1 MVTMTSEVDKTQTS
15 IVLAAKSAAE
25 SAASANNPI
34 RAEEMGQRQRIALE
48 GDNGEDAA
56 QTLTASNVTTDNC
69 NEVSAKT
76 AITTTTATNLKP
88 LELSSVTI
96 SIELASEDDS
106 STAATPATA
115 VEAAICTTI
124 TPATPV
130 TPTTPQGATPKT
142 VTTPVVAP
150 QPATPMNIA
159 NISATPITTVT
170 AVETPAPTTA
180 TTTTDK
186 TTAGAEAAAVTKCN
200 EKTTVTDTTS
210 VTMNEHV
217 VVKSENSRKNN
228 NTTASTTTTFTAASV
243 TRAATDAAKLTAIAT
258 VATGKT
264 IAASSTTTTTT
275 SSSISSSS
283 TPKVNFCVNSTNSNT
298 SNSTCTSSTNSTSSV
313 TSMSTPAA
321 VGGNTANGSGG
332 AGLGV
337 SNSHYHHQQ
346 QQQQS
351 AQHGKSS
358 ASNGS
363 GGGADGSHTALP
375 GAKPSLTTG
384 AILNHPQQR
393 RNEDAPNIMVYKKME
408 AIIEKM
414 QAESTGVAV
423 RTVKA
428 FMSKVPSV
436 FTGADLVAWILK
448 NLDVE
453 DVTEALHF
461 AHLLASHGYI
471 FPIDDHQL
479 TVKNDGTFYRFQT
492 PYFWPS
498 NCWEPENTDYAVYLC
513 KRTMQNKT
521 RLELADYEA
530 ENLAKLQKMF
540 SRKWEFIFMQAESQ
554 SKVAKKRDKLERK
567 VLDSQER
574 AFWDVH
580 RPMPGC
586 VNTTEI
592 DIKKAYRRGGHGCGT
607 SGGAVAKNPVEQVTR
622 VIGLRKQKLERRT
635 IKVSKAAEA
644 LVAYYEQYNEFDY
657 FITSPELPNPWQTD
671 STEMW
676 DAERNS
682 KEVPL
687 RHVKRWGFSLREL
700 LNDPVGR
707 EQFTKFLEKEYSGE
721 NLKFWES
728 VQQMKT
734 LPQSEIKEAIHKIW
748 QEFLAPDA
756 PCPVNVDSK
765 SVELARE
772 AVNAVNGPNRWCFD
786 VAAAHVYHLM
796 KSDSYS
802 RYLRSD
808 MYKDYLNCSRKKIK
822 SIPNLFGVKR

>member
-1 MVTMTSEVDKTQTS
+1 MVTMNSEADKTQ
-15 IVLAAKSAAE
+15 
-25 SAASANNPI
+25 
-34 RAEEMGQRQRIALE
+34 
-48 GDNGEDAA
+48 
-56 QTLTASNVTTDNC
+56 
-69 NEVSAKT
+69 
-76 AITTTTATNLKP
+76 ATN
-88 LELSSVTI
+88 
-96 SIELASEDDS
+96 AS
-106 STAATPATA
+106 STAAPAKTDCTSSNSSDPLAVSIPPELEEARSAGGGGSASTATPSPTPLPNGSNNGGAYPETEGSSSSSSALATESSVAAVAAATSVANPPATTA
-115 VEAAICTTI
+115 
-124 TPATPV
+124 
-130 TPTTPQGATPKT
+130 
-142 VTTPVVAP
+142 
-150 QPATPMNIA
+150 
-159 NISATPITTVT
+159 SA
-170 AVETPAPTTA
+170 A
-180 TTTTDK
+180 TTSTSTGTTLGAK
-186 TTAGAEAAAVTKCN
+186 TTAAAA
-200 EKTTVTDTTS
+200 
-210 VTMNEHV
+210 
-217 VVKSENSRKNN
+217 
-228 NTTASTTTTFTAASV
+228 AA
-243 TRAATDAAKLTAIAT
+243 A
-258 VATGKT
+258 
-264 IAASSTTTTTT
+264 TTT
-275 SSSISSSS
+275 SSSSATSSSTAAAAGSKQSGSSSS
-283 TPKVNFCVNSTNSNT
+283 GLLTVS
-298 SNSTCTSSTNSTSSV
+298 
-313 TSMSTPAA
+313 
-321 VGGNTANGSGG
+321 GN
-332 AGLGV
+332 
-337 SNSHYHHQQ
+337 HHHHHHGHS
-346 QQQQS
+346 QQQS
-351 AQHGKSS
+351 AGQSAAQPPQPPTASALAVPATSHHQRGGK
-358 ASNGS
+358 
-363 GGGADGSHTALP
+363 
-375 GAKPSLTTG
+375 
-384 AILNHPQQR
+384 
-393 RNEDAPNIMVYKKME
+393 NEDAPNILVYKKME

-448 NLDVE
+448 NFDVE

-461 AHLLASHGYI
+461 AHLLSSHGYI
-471 FPIDDHQL
+471 FPIDDHAL

-592 DIKKAYRRGGHGCGT
+592 DIKKAYRRGGSSHGTG
-607 SGGAVAKNPVEQVTR
+607 SAGASLAKNPVEQLTR
-622 VIGLRKQKLERRT
+622 IIALRKQKLERRT

-644 LVAYYEQYNEFDY
+644 LVAYYDQYNEFDY

-676 DAERNS
+676 DTEKNS
-682 KEVPL
+682 KEVPV
-687 RHVKRWGFSLREL
+687 RRVKRWAFSLREL
-700 LNDPVGR
+700 LNDGIGR

-728 VQQMKT
+728 VQEMKA
-734 LPQSEIKEAIHKIW
+734 LPQSEIKEAIQKIW

-772 AVNAVNGPNRWCFD
+772 AVNSPSGPNRWCFD
-786 VAAAHVYHLM
+786 VAASHVYHLM

>member
-1 MVTMTSEVDKTQTS
+1 MVTMNSEADKTQ
-15 IVLAAKSAAE
+15 
-25 SAASANNPI
+25 
-34 RAEEMGQRQRIALE
+34 
-48 GDNGEDAA
+48 
-56 QTLTASNVTTDNC
+56 
-69 NEVSAKT
+69 
-76 AITTTTATNLKP
+76 ATNA
-88 LELSSVTI
+88 SSAPAKQPAAAAAAMPAEAEAVP
-96 SIELASEDDS
+96 AV
-106 STAATPATA
+106 TAATPPAGTSMA
-115 VEAAICTTI
+115 DCSIGGVTTSPKAAAI
-124 TPATPV
+124 
-130 TPTTPQGATPKT
+130 GAVASPKT
-142 VTTPVVAP
+142 AATQATSATVQAIAPVVVPAP
-150 QPATPMNIA
+150 AP
-159 NISATPITTVT
+159 SATPAAAAAPHPPPPAHATVKT
-170 AVETPAPTTA
+170 MNADA
-180 TTTTDK
+180 TTSTTPSSSSS
-186 TTAGAEAAAVTKCN
+186 AAA
-200 EKTTVTDTTS
+200 S
-210 VTMNEHV
+210 A
-217 VVKSENSRKNN
+217 SA
-228 NTTASTTTTFTAASV
+228 ASTG
-243 TRAATDAAKLTAIAT
+243 
-258 VATGKT
+258 TGKQSGGSST
-264 IAASSTTTTTT
+264 GLLTVNANHHHHHHHQQSSSQSQSVSQAQQQPPPSSSTTL
-275 SSSISSSS
+275 
-283 TPKVNFCVNSTNSNT
+283 
-298 SNSTCTSSTNSTSSV
+298 
-313 TSMSTPAA
+313 A
-321 VGGNTANGSGG
+321 VP
-332 AGLGV
+332 
-337 SNSHYHHQQ
+337 
-346 QQQQS
+346 
-351 AQHGKSS
+351 S
-358 ASNGS
+358 AS
-363 GGGADGSHTALP
+363 
-375 GAKPSLTTG
+375 
-384 AILNHPQQR
+384 QQR
-393 RNEDAPNIMVYKKME
+393 GGKNEDAPNILVYKKME

-414 QAESTGVAV
+414 QAETTGVAV

-448 NLDVE
+448 NFDVE

-461 AHLLASHGYI
+461 AHLLSSHGYI
-471 FPIDDHQL
+471 FPIDDHAL

-592 DIKKAYRRGGHGCGT
+592 DIKKAYRRGGSSHGTG
-607 SGGAVAKNPVEQVTR
+607 SAGASLAKNPVEQLTR
-622 VIGLRKQKLERRT
+622 IIALRKQKLERRT

-644 LVAYYEQYNEFDY
+644 LVAYYDQYNEFDY

-676 DAERNS
+676 DTEKNS
-682 KEVPL
+682 KEVPV
-687 RHVKRWGFSLREL
+687 RRVKRWAFSLREL
-700 LNDPVGR
+700 LNDAIGR

-728 VQQMKT
+728 VQEMKA
-734 LPQSEIKEAIHKIW
+734 LPQSEIKEAIQKIW

-772 AVNAVNGPNRWCFD
+772 AVSSPNGPNRWCFD
-786 VAAAHVYHLM
+786 VAASHVYHLM

>member
-1 MVTMTSEVDKTQTS
+1 MVTMNSEADKTQATNAS
-15 IVLAAKSAAE
+15 SEPAKQPTPAAAATAAE
-25 SAASANNPI
+25 VAAP
-34 RAEEMGQRQRIALE
+34 AE
-48 GDNGEDAA
+48 
-56 QTLTASNVTTDNC
+56 
-69 NEVSAKT
+69 
-76 AITTTTATNLKP
+76 
-88 LELSSVTI
+88 
-96 SIELASEDDS
+96 
-106 STAATPATA
+106 AATPAEATA
-115 VEAAICTTI
+115 ECCSSTSSGSSDALPIQIPLPNGNNNGIHSENEEGSKATAA
-124 TPATPV
+124 A
-130 TPTTPQGATPKT
+130 A
-142 VTTPVVAP
+142 A
-150 QPATPMNIA
+150 A
-159 NISATPITTVT
+159 
-170 AVETPAPTTA
+170 
-180 TTTTDK
+180 
-186 TTAGAEAAAVTKCN
+186 AEAATATAAAATPSKASSAAAAATATANSC
-200 EKTTVTDTTS
+200 DTTAAA
-210 VTMNEHV
+210 VAAATPPPLAKTV
-217 VVKSENSRKNN
+217 NSAA
-228 NTTASTTTTFTAASV
+228 ASTTAVNSSSSSATAAS
-243 TRAATDAAKLTAIAT
+243 AATAS
-258 VATGKT
+258 ATGSKQGGSG
-264 IAASSTTTTTT
+264 AG
-275 SSSISSSS
+275 SSSS
-283 TPKVNFCVNSTNSNT
+283 GLLTVS
-298 SNSTCTSSTNSTSSV
+298 
-313 TSMSTPAA
+313 
-321 VGGNTANGSGG
+321 GN
-332 AGLGV
+332 
-337 SNSHYHHQQ
+337 HHHHHHHSQSAQQ
-346 QQQQS
+346 QQREQRD
-351 AQHGKSS
+351 APPAA
-358 ASNGS
+358 ASTL
-363 GGGADGSHTALP
+363 AV
-375 GAKPSLTTG
+375 PSVS
-384 AILNHPQQR
+384 QR
-393 RNEDAPNIMVYKKME
+393 GNKNEDAPNILVYKKME

-448 NLDVE
+448 NFDVE

-461 AHLLASHGYI
+461 AHLLSSHGYI
-471 FPIDDHQL
+471 FPIDDHAL

-592 DIKKAYRRGGHGCGT
+592 DIKKAYRRGGSSHGTG
-607 SGGAVAKNPVEQVTR
+607 SAGASLAKNPVEQLTR
-622 VIGLRKQKLERRT
+622 IIALRKQKLERRT

-644 LVAYYEQYNEFDY
+644 LVAYYDQYNEFDY

-676 DAERNS
+676 DTEKNS
-682 KEVPL
+682 KEVPV
-687 RHVKRWGFSLREL
+687 RRVKRWAFSLREL
-700 LNDPVGR
+700 LNDAIGR

-728 VQQMKT
+728 VQEMKA
-734 LPQSEIKEAIHKIW
+734 LPQSEIKEAIQRIW
-748 QEFLAPDA
+748 QEFLAPEA

-772 AVNAVNGPNRWCFD
+772 AVNSPSGPNRWCFD
-786 VAAAHVYHLM
+786 VAASHVYHLM

>member
-1 MVTMTSEVDKTQTS
+1 MVTMNSEADKTQATNATS
-15 IVLAAKSAAE
+15 APAKQPAAAAATATPPQPEVTTVVVTKLVAGANPAGGVTTSPKAAPVATVAAATSAATAAASPKIASATAATHATSTAAATATVAATAPAAVPAAAAAPPPPHAVKTVNADATTSTTPSSSTAAA
-25 SAASANNPI
+25 SAASA
-34 RAEEMGQRQRIALE
+34 
-48 GDNGEDAA
+48 
-56 QTLTASNVTTDNC
+56 
-69 NEVSAKT
+69 
-76 AITTTTATNLKP
+76 
-88 LELSSVTI
+88 
-96 SIELASEDDS
+96 
-106 STAATPATA
+106 
-115 VEAAICTTI
+115 
-124 TPATPV
+124 
-130 TPTTPQGATPKT
+130 
-142 VTTPVVAP
+142 
-150 QPATPMNIA
+150 
-159 NISATPITTVT
+159 
-170 AVETPAPTTA
+170 
-180 TTTTDK
+180 
-186 TTAGAEAAAVTKCN
+186 
-200 EKTTVTDTTS
+200 
-210 VTMNEHV
+210 
-217 VVKSENSRKNN
+217 
-228 NTTASTTTTFTAASV
+228 ASTG
-243 TRAATDAAKLTAIAT
+243 
-258 VATGKT
+258 TGKQSGG
-264 IAASSTTTTTT
+264 SSGLLTVNANHHHHHHHQQ
-275 SSSISSSS
+275 SSSQSQSASQ
-283 TPKVNFCVNSTNSNT
+283 
-298 SNSTCTSSTNSTSSV
+298 
-313 TSMSTPAA
+313 A
-321 VGGNTANGSGG
+321 
-332 AGLGV
+332 
-337 SNSHYHHQQ
+337 QQ
-346 QQQQS
+346 QQQQPPPS
-351 AQHGKSS
+351 SSTTLAVPS
-358 ASNGS
+358 AS
-363 GGGADGSHTALP
+363 
-375 GAKPSLTTG
+375 
-384 AILNHPQQR
+384 QQR
-393 RNEDAPNIMVYKKME
+393 GGKNEDAPNILVYKKME

-414 QAESTGVAV
+414 QAETTGVAV

-448 NLDVE
+448 NFDVE

-461 AHLLASHGYI
+461 AHLLSSHGYI
-471 FPIDDHQL
+471 FPIDDHAL

-592 DIKKAYRRGGHGCGT
+592 DIKKAYRRGGSSHGTG
-607 SGGAVAKNPVEQVTR
+607 SAGASLAKNPVEQLTR
-622 VIGLRKQKLERRT
+622 IIALRKQKLERRT

-644 LVAYYEQYNEFDY
+644 LVAYYDQYNEFDY

-676 DAERNS
+676 DTEKNS
-682 KEVPL
+682 KEVPV
-687 RHVKRWGFSLREL
+687 RRVKRWAFSLREL
-700 LNDPVGR
+700 LNDAIGR

-728 VQQMKT
+728 VQEMKA
-734 LPQSEIKEAIHKIW
+734 LPQSEIKEAIQKIW

-772 AVNAVNGPNRWCFD
+772 AVSSPNGPNRWCFD
-786 VAAAHVYHLM
+786 VAASHVYHLM

>member
-1 MVTMTSEVDKTQTS
+1 MVTMNSEADKTQSSTQATNALAMS
-15 IVLAAKSAAE
+15 SAPKSPPATATEAAAATTATTPIVAA
-25 SAASANNPI
+25 
-34 RAEEMGQRQRIALE
+34 
-48 GDNGEDAA
+48 
-56 QTLTASNVTTDNC
+56 VT
-69 NEVSAKT
+69 
-76 AITTTTATNLKP
+76 ITTTAADNSSPASPAAAAAATAADT
-88 LELSSVTI
+88 
-96 SIELASEDDS
+96 A
-106 STAATPATA
+106 AATPAASPTA
-115 VEAAICTTI
+115 
-124 TPATPV
+124 TPA
-130 TPTTPQGATPKT
+130 AL
-142 VTTPVVAP
+142 
-150 QPATPMNIA
+150 A
-159 NISATPITTVT
+159 NGNSNAGSASDAAAET
-170 AVETPAPTTA
+170 ASLHNVNVNGGSSSSNSELNAATTA
-180 TTTTDK
+180 TTTTATAAAA
-186 TTAGAEAAAVTKCN
+186 TTA
-200 EKTTVTDTTS
+200 
-210 VTMNEHV
+210 
-217 VVKSENSRKNN
+217 
-228 NTTASTTTTFTAASV
+228 
-243 TRAATDAAKLTAIAT
+243 
-258 VATGKT
+258 
-264 IAASSTTTTTT
+264 TTTT
-275 SSSISSSS
+275 SSSSSAVITTITSATAPAKTSSSALLS
-283 TPKVNFCVNSTNSNT
+283 VGSNHHHHHHH
-298 SNSTCTSSTNSTSSV
+298 SSQSQSTSQSQ
-313 TSMSTPAA
+313 SQQPAPVQSA
-321 VGGNTANGSGG
+321 SQQT
-332 AGLGV
+332 
-337 SNSHYHHQQ
+337 HHQQ
-346 QQQQS
+346 R
-351 AQHGKSS
+351 
-358 ASNGS
+358 GS
-363 GGGADGSHTALP
+363 
-375 GAKPSLTTG
+375 K
-384 AILNHPQQR
+384 
-393 RNEDAPNIMVYKKME
+393 NEDAPNILVYKKME

-414 QAESTGVAV
+414 QAESSGVAV

-448 NLDVE
+448 NFDVE

-461 AHLLASHGYI
+461 AHLLSSHGYI
-471 FPIDDHQL
+471 FPIDDHAL

-592 DIKKAYRRGGHGCGT
+592 DIKKAYRRGGSSHGTG
-607 SGGAVAKNPVEQVTR
+607 SAGASVSKNPVEQLTR
-622 VIGLRKQKLERRT
+622 IIALRKQKLERRT

-644 LVAYYEQYNEFDY
+644 LVAYYDQYNEFDY

-676 DAERNS
+676 DTEKNS
-682 KEVPL
+682 KEVPV
-687 RHVKRWGFSLREL
+687 RRVKRWAFSLREL
-700 LNDPVGR
+700 LNDAIGR
-707 EQFTKFLEKEYSGE
+707 DQFTKFLEKEYSGE

-728 VQQMKT
+728 VQEMKA
-734 LPQSEIKEAIHKIW
+734 LPQSEIKEAIQKIW

-772 AVNAVNGPNRWCFD
+772 AVNSPSGPNRWCFD
-786 VAAAHVYHLM
+786 VAASHVYHLM

-802 RYLRSD
+802 RYLRSE